1 MNNKIKEQELFNSI
15 VYGNCVQM
23 LREAETTDEY
33 LTIKK
38 DLLKIQDR
46 LFQDVFR
53 QLMIFV
59 TSCIKVNEKNSSS
72 NTMISE
78 ATIFHP
84 LSYDDLD
91 LDGLNLIEQR
101 INSIKTAGRHKKN
114 CKIKYDLQGLYNL
127 LADKNLVYNEIYK
140 RNEIIAYLKPI
151 RGLHNLKA
159 CYIHPNSLKSD
170 YSFLSVKKDKILSF
184 SKIQLINNC
193 IVINTLNTDDI
204 SIKVL
209 YMNKS
214 DVKKFLRRYD
224 YEAHK
229 LPSKFNI
236 DCLDV
241 ETINKLGKKD
251 KVTYYTYLKRNL
263 LNKTNRTLLKKVRK
277 SSYTFSADRD
287 ELKEELIKEL
297 EELKKV
303 DVKKLSDNIDVIYHY
318 QDMEDINE
326 QIISLDIQE
335 DKFLNDVVENEN
347 NLSYRLKT
355 YL

>member
-33 LTIKK
+33 LSIKK

-46 LFQDVFR
+46 LFQDVFK

-59 TSCIKVNEKNSSS
+59 TSCIKVNEKNSS
-72 NTMISE
+72 NTIISE
-78 ATIFHP
+78 PTIFSP
-84 LSYDDLD
+84 LSYGDLD

-101 INSIKTAGRHKKN
+101 INSIKTVGRHKKN

-151 RGLHNLKA
+151 RGLHNLKV

-170 YSFLSVKKDKILSF
+170 YSFLATKGNKTVGF
-184 SKIQLINNC
+184 SKIQFINNC
-193 IVINTLNTDDI
+193 IIINTLNTDNI
-204 SIKVL
+204 TIKVL
-209 YMNKS
+209 YSNKN
-214 DVKKFLRRYD
+214 DVKKFLRGYNKK
-224 YEAHK
+224 EAHRMPK
-229 LPSKFNI
+229 KFNI
-236 DCLDV
+236 DCLNF
-241 ETINKLGKKD
+241 EEINKLSDKD
-251 KVTYYTYLKRNL
+251 RITYYTYLKCNL
-263 LNKTNRTLLKKVRK
+263 LHKGNRKLLKDIRGY
-277 SSYTFSADRD
+277 SYAFTDKKELKD
-287 ELKEELIKEL
+287 ELKHEL
-297 EELKKV
+297 ETLKKV
-303 DVKKLSDNIDVIYHY
+303 DIKKLNDNIDVIYHY
-318 QDMEDINE
+318 QDMQDINNKLVE
-326 QIISLDIQE
+326 LDIQE